1 MFIPG
6 KIPYIKT
13 VSLDIQLEVGSTID
27 YANWIPYNQHKNT
40 ENYYPYNFKFK
51 IIFDDQVLFD
61 YYMSPGQKSIH
72 HNFADTDNIAD
83 HKLSFVLTNLN
94 KTHAMYSPMLRIHVW
109 VEGLNLTRYL
119 SDHGTGVYYDLL
131 DEPFI
136 AGSMGRNGE
145 QSIVL
150 QTPIYPWLLENDQES
165 DYYL

>member
-27 YANWIPYNQHKNT
+27 YKSWIPYDQHKNT

-61 YYMSPGQKSIH
+61 HFMSPGQKSIH
-72 HNFADTDNIAD
+72 HNFVDTDNTVD

-94 KTHAMYSPMLRIHVW
+94 KSHEIYSPMLQIHIW
-109 VEGLNLTRYL
+109 IEGLDLTRYL
-119 SDHGTGVYYDLL
+119 GNHGTGVNYDLL

-136 AGSMGRNGE
+136 AGNMGRNGE
-145 QSIVL
+145 QSMVF
-150 QTPIYPWLLENDQES
+150 QTPIYPWLLENNQDP

>member
-27 YANWIPYNQHKNT
+27 YVHWIPYNQQKNT

-51 IIFDDQVLFD
+51 IIFDDQVLFN
-61 YYMSPGQKSIH
+61 YYMCPGQKSIH
-72 HNFADTDNIAD
+72 HNFVDTDHTAD

-94 KTHAMYSPMLRIHVW
+94 NTYGIYAPMLRIHVW
-109 VEGLNLTRYL
+109 IEGLNLTRYL
-119 SDHGTGVYYDLL
+119 SDHGTGVYYDLS

-136 AGSMGRNGE
+136 AGDMGRNGE

-150 QTPIYPWLLENDQES
+150 QTPIYPWLLENDQDS